1 MMTRLIAA
9 MMVMTSGPAFSA
21 TIDFTSYVGQINV
34 GAPVQIIDG
43 VRVET
48 MTGGYLQATHLGGV
62 GVCSA
67 VGWSCNEIEFP
78 EALRLT
84 FAGPVTLTEV
94 VWGYLQPQSPWADGP
109 GYLPAAELAAVRP
122 DVGHPVFGAGV
133 DMTTGVYAMPLDLTI
148 TSWAE
153 FFGIGRQSVGVFPVL
168 MAASVRSV
176 SWKPFLP
183 PIVVDPQPPMG
194 PNPPATPDPPV
205 VPPGVPDVP
214 PSDPPSVPVPEP
226 SLLALVGLGLL
237 VGLRRARRV

>member
-1 MMTRLIAA
+1 MRSMIVVGMMGWASLAQA
-9 MMVMTSGPAFSA
+9 A
-21 TIDFTSYVGQINV
+21 TIDFTAHVGLINV

-48 MTGGYLQATHLGGV
+48 MTGGYLQATHQGGV
-62 GVCSA
+62 GVCSP

-122 DVGHPVFGAGV
+122 DVGHPVYAAGV
-133 DMTTGVYAMPLDLTI
+133 DMTTGIYAMPLNLTVN
-148 TSWAE
+148 SWVE

-176 SWKPFLP
+176 SWAQFVP
-183 PIVVDPQPPMG
+183 PIVVDPKPPL
-194 PNPPATPDPPV
+194 
-205 VPPGVPDVP
+205 VPPTDGPGP
-214 PSDPPSVPVPEP
+214 GPVPVPEP
-226 SLLALVGLGLL
+226 TLLILVGVGVL
-237 VGLRRARRV
+237 VAVRRVRR